1 MEKGV
6 SWIIW
11 IRRRWKGGWSS
22 NETEVE
28 ETEDIVISFLRYL
41 YFSLVG
47 PGQMKAQLFNL
58 DIWKHTYK
66 MTI

>member
-1 MEKGV
+1 MV
-6 SWIIW
+6 N
-11 IRRRWKGGWSS
+11 WSS
-22 NETEVE
+22 KEKEVE
-28 ETEDIVISFLRYL
+28 GTKGVISFLRYL

-58 DIWKHTYK
+58 YIWKHTYK